1 MNKRLFGWIVVCMKK
16 KKLKNNK
23 TMEKITQVF
32 ELPTEVLGSSRM
44 VLSGNSNLFIENHEG
59 ICKYTLTEICVRV
72 PGLIVCICGKEL
84 ILKAMGKE
92 NLIVYGDISDIK
104 FEPERRETC

>member
-1 MNKRLFGWIVVCMKK
+1 MKK
-16 KKLKNNK
+16 RQKNYK

-32 ELPTEVLGSSRM
+32 ELPSEVLGSSRM
-44 VLSGNSNLFIENHEG
+44 VLSGNSNLFIENHKG

-84 ILKAMGKE
+84 LLKSMGRE
-92 NLIVYGDISDIK
+92 NLIIYGEISEIK